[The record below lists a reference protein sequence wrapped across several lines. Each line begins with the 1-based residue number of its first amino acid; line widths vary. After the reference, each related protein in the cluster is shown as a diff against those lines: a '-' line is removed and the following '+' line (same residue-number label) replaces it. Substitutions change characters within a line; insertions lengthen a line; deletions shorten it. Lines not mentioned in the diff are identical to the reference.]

1 MANLAGDRSWKL
13 VPAFPHTSPHAHFPF
28 GDFALDTFA
37 VISHEHDYILSPASS
52 PRLITETD
60 GGPGD
65 P

>member
-1 MANLAGDRSWKL
+1 M
-13 VPAFPHTSPHAHFPF
+13 PAFPHTSPHAHFPF

-37 VISHEHDYILSPASS
+37 VISHEHDSILSPVSS